1 MFRNLLA
8 TTAIATL
15 VATGAVAQ
23 TSTAPSTGAPTA
35 APTEQPVEM
44 VVRAE
49 GNLATNLIGKSVY
62 NGTGEEAENIGKVTD
77 LVLDENGEVNAIV
90 VGVGG
95 FLGIGQ
101 KEVALEYDLAE
112 WAEQDG
118 DRWLIVETT
127 ADALK
132 AQEEFDRSAYQP
144 MPADADVKE
153 TKPASKDDL
162 ANAPVETEE
171 GAGETAMAPATDT
184 MGGGDAATGD
194 DMAAAPAPE
203 TEAPATGDEAAGGD
217 EMAGTEAPAA
227 GSDET
232 AEAPATE
239 EPMTDDT
246 QTSAIDRSTLEE
258 MPTDQVSTEQLTGT
272 TVFGANEENIGEIGD
287 VIVSQDGQV
296 DAIIVDVGG
305 FLGVG
310 EKEVA
315 IGMDNLAF
323 MTDGNDS
330 LYLYTEF
337 TQEEL
342 EQQPAYDEATYGEQ
356 RDEMR
361 MQIQ

>member
-23 TSTAPSTGAPTA
+23 TSTTTGTGAPAA
-35 APTEQPVEM
+35 APTEQPTEM
-44 VVRAE
+44 VVRAD
-49 GNLATNLIGKSVY
+49 GHLATDLIGKTVY
-62 NGTGEEAENIGKVTD
+62 NGTGEDAENIGEVND
-77 LVLDENGEVNAIV
+77 LVLDEEGEVSAIV

-101 KEVALEYDLAE
+101 KEVALEYDLVE

-118 DRWLIVETT
+118 DRWLVVETT

-132 AQEEFDRSAYQP
+132 AQEEFDRSAYRP
-144 MPADADVKE
+144 MPADAEVSE
-153 TKPASKDDL
+153 AKPASRDDL
-162 ANAPVETEE
+162 ANAPVKADENAE
-171 GAGETAMAPATDT
+171 ETAMAPATDT
-184 MGGGDAATGD
+184 MGGNEAADTDG
-194 DMAAAPAPE
+194 MAAAPAPE
-203 TEAPATGDEAAGGD
+203 TDASTAPAGQTADAER
-217 EMAGTEAPAA
+217 PA
-227 GSDET
+227 
-232 AEAPATE
+232 
-239 EPMTDDT
+239 TDDT
-246 QTSAIDRSTLEE
+246 MTSAIDRSSLQE
-258 MPTDQVSTEQLTGT
+258 MPANEIRTEQLTGT
-272 TVFGANEENIGEIGD
+272 TVYGANEENIGEIGD
-287 VIVSQDGQV
+287 VIISQDGEV

-305 FLGVG
+305 FLGIG

-323 MTDGNDS
+323 MTDGNGS

-342 EQQPAYDEATYGEQ
+342 EQQPAYDEASYGER

-361 MQIQ
+361 MQVQ